1 MFPYLLNEDT
11 HPAKLFVGYSAK
23 INDKIACIKMYNRKN
38 KQAIKQ
44 LDELIGY
51 LKDFLGNRSIAF
63 DYGNQFVHLKNGA
76 LCGRVLGFDIMY
88 SIVDDNRTGEPF
100 VYVFRMTFDLSIFGL
115 KAPPSLRTNQQN
127 KDSNDGVIR
136 LYEADIRAI
145 VQETLK
151 RILYN

>member
-1 MFPYLLNEDT
+1 M
-11 HPAKLFVGYSAK
+11 
-23 INDKIACIKMYNRKN
+23 
-38 KQAIKQ
+38 
-44 LDELIGY
+44 
-51 LKDFLGNRSIAF
+51 
-63 DYGNQFVHLKNGA
+63 
-76 LCGRVLGFDIMY
+76 
-88 SIVDDNRTGEPF
+88 
-100 VYVFRMTFDLSIFGL
+100 YVFRMTFDLSIFGL